1 MNRLN
6 QLNDQKMLSG
16 KVALVTGAGGGLGKA
31 IGLSLLEAGASVV
44 LTDLLLQEENASKEK
59 VPKNR
64 QSKNPIAEFET
75 SQTFS
80 ILKNHQKPNR
90 HQSVFKM
97 DVTRPEQIGKVLDE
111 VNERVGVVDILVNNA
126 GVMGDFALLKDQT
139 KFNWQQ
145 NIDVNLTGSFHCA
158 QRVWSGMKSKKW
170 GRIINISSFVGEMGS
185 FGQPGYGASKAGL
198 IGLTRSLALEGAQ
211 HNITVNA
218 VMPGFIETEIVKSHR
233 PDILER
239 VINVTA
245 MKRLGRPEEVTA
257 LVVFLASEFSSYM
270 TGTAIPVTGG
280 ADLFVF

>member
-1 MNRLN
+1 
-6 QLNDQKMLSG
+6 MLSG
-16 KVALVTGAGGGLGKA
+16 KVALITGSGGGLGKA

-44 LTDLLLQEENASKEK
+44 LTDLLLQEEDASKDK
-59 VPKNR
+59 VPR
-64 QSKNPIAEFET
+64 
-75 SQTFS
+75 
-80 ILKNHQKPNR
+80 NR
-90 HQSVFKM
+90 HPLVFKM
-97 DVTRPEQIGKVLDE
+97 DVTRPEQISKVVDA
-111 VNERVGVVDILVNNA
+111 VTERLGVVDILVNNA
-126 GVMGDFALLKDQT
+126 GVMGDFALLEDQT
-139 KFNWQQ
+139 KSNWQQ
-145 NIDVNLTGSFHCA
+145 NIDVNLTGSFHCSKK
-158 QRVWSGMKSKKW
+158 VWAGMKAKKW

-233 PDILER
+233 PEILER
-239 VINVTA
+239 VKNVTA
-245 MKRLGRPEEVTA
+245 MKRLGRPEEVAA